1 MVYTSPS
8 VVIDNGSYTT
18 KAGFANEDIPSM
30 VFNTNYV
37 ELQDGTVIV
46 GDDEIEA
53 HSGEDVMTIM
63 DNGVIY
69 NFDRVVDNWQ
79 YVYDNID
86 NGSKIEAKEYPLVL
100 TEQPWNSAKNRLT
113 TSQIVFEQLQV
124 PIFSLVKTP
133 LGQLY
138 HSGKATGLVIDIGS
152 SVCSVTPILD
162 GIIQQKS
169 AFHSKFAG
177 DFLNLTVLHYL
188 KSKTDYNNL
197 LPKQFSNASES
208 FKSYHISHN
217 ILQEYKNLSI
227 SYHLKDFQLPNRDH
241 INASDTRNY
250 LENIFQPQFHK
261 VPGIEVPPPTVDK
274 PHTHGLTNL
283 VFLALKSLES
293 SLLPN
298 VNDQSSPAGAN
309 KFARFNEIFKTLFA
323 NIMITGGTSLANGLS
338 EQIIQDIRALTPK
351 YFPNYGF
358 NPYAITTISS
368 TSINDINDV
377 WERQFSGWL
386 GAANLASMLNDKS
399 EESTSV
405 NIALDNWFVTK
416 TDYEELGEDLIVEK
430 FK

>member
-18 KAGFANEDIPSM
+18 KAGFANEDIPSL

-37 ELQDGTVIV
+37 QLPDGTTSV
-46 GDDEIEA
+46 GDAEIEA
-53 HSGEDVMTIM
+53 NSQGEVMTVM
-63 DNGVIY
+63 DNGLIY
-69 NFDRVVDNWQ
+69 NFDKVVDNWQ
-79 YVYDNID
+79 YVFDNID
-86 NGSKIEAKEYPLVL
+86 NGSSIEAKEYPLVL
-100 TEQPWNSAKNRLT
+100 TEQPWNTAKNRLT
-113 TSQIVFEQLQV
+113 TSQIIFEQFEV

-133 LGQLY
+133 LAQLY

-162 GIIQQKS
+162 GTIQTKS

-177 DFLNLTVLHYL
+177 DFLNLQVLHYL
-188 KSKTDYNNL
+188 TSKTDVNNL
-197 LPKQFSNASES
+197 LPRQFANASES
-208 FKSYHISHN
+208 FKSYQISHN

-241 INASDTRNY
+241 INVSDTRNY
-250 LENIFQPQFHK
+250 LENLFQPQFHK
-261 VPGIEVPPPTVDK
+261 IPGIEVPPPTVDK

-298 VNDQSSPAGAN
+298 VNDQSSQASVN

-323 NIMITGGTSLANGLS
+323 NIMITGGTSLANGLA
-338 EQIIQDIRALTPK
+338 EQVIQDIRALTPK

-358 NPYAITTISS
+358 NPYAITSISS
-368 TSINDINDV
+368 TSINDINDI
-377 WERQFSGWL
+377 WDRQFSGWL
-386 GAANLASMLNDKS
+386 GAANLAGMLNDRN
-399 EESTSV
+399 EESNSV

-416 TDYEELGEDLIVEK
+416 ADYEELGEDLIVEK